1 MDPKLEIQG
10 QLVIV
15 VNHRPWYGRSLDG
28 TLGKISRASN
38 WLTRMGDQS
47 HTYVDLFRRHRRTQ
61 RPLGLREEFM
71 RTENLRPIDESELD
85 AAQKELVAH
94 FGLVK
99 LAQLAH
105 RAKLRADN
113 LAWEQRMLAVGGWAV
128 PSTADTAL
136 SAEQLGRITDAA
148 GFAIA
153 ELESL
158 LTTKPPEGTEAG
170 RVRELFDQFRADLVE
185 ALVAVTVRVSAER
198 LARKLQRAANK

>member
-1 MDPKLEIQG
+1 MDPKLDKQG

-28 TLGKISRASN
+28 TLGRISRASS
-38 WLTRMGDQS
+38 WGRTMSDY
-47 HTYVDLFRRHRRTQ
+47 TYVDLFRRHRTHH

-71 RTENLRPIDESELD
+71 RIENLKPIEESELD
-85 AAQKELVAH
+85 SAQKELVAH

-99 LAQLAH
+99 LAKLAH

-113 LAWEQRMLAVGGWAV
+113 LAWEQRLLAVGGWAV

-136 SAEQLGRITDAA
+136 SADQIGRITDAA
-148 GFAIA
+148 RFAID

-158 LTTKPPEGTEAG
+158 LTTRPPEGTEAG
-170 RVRELFDQFRADLVE
+170 RVGELFDQFRADLVE
-185 ALVAVTVRVSAER
+185 ALVAVTLRVSAER
-198 LARKLQRAANK
+198 LARKLQRAGNK

>member
-1 MDPKLEIQG
+1 VDPKLQIQG

-15 VNHRPWYGRSLDG
+15 ANHRPWYGRSLDG
-28 TLGKISRASN
+28 TLGRISRSKV
-38 WLTRMGDQS
+38 WGDDS
-47 HTYVDLFRRHRRTQ
+47 YTYVDLFRRHRSTQ
-61 RPLGLREEFM
+61 RPLDLREEFM
-71 RTENLRPIDESELD
+71 RIENLRPIEESELD

-99 LAQLAH
+99 LTKLAH

-113 LAWEQRMLAVGGWAV
+113 LAWEQKMLAVGGWAV
-128 PSTADTAL
+128 PSTADMAL

-148 GFAIA
+148 RLAIA

-158 LTTKPPEGTEAG
+158 LTTQPPGGTEAG